1 MSDGNIVISYENNKS
16 KQPLIYPLYFSLDP
30 IISFPANKKVSQ
42 FTWSVENYLV
52 SLDITVQK
60 KN

>member
-52 SLDITVQK
+52 SLDITV
-60 KN
+60 